1 MQRWIVMSCERG
13 LCLPPLRRLI
23 LTWHFSWHHE
33 EMKEDALEKGLPV
46 PDEAAV
52 RDRVLKQHVEAP
64 DLATVKDFLRFHAA
78 TSKGKIKEKITC
90 DSLNT
95 FAEWFFAGFSRVT
108 DTPTN
113 EDDRSEVYNVSILR
127 HVCRACSHRR

>member
-1 MQRWIVMSCERG
+1 
-13 LCLPPLRRLI
+13 
-23 LTWHFSWHHE
+23 
-33 EMKEDALEKGLPV
+33 MKEDALQKGFPV

-52 RDRVLKQHVEAP
+52 RKQVLWKNVEAP
-64 DLATVKDFLRFHAA
+64 DFATVKDFLRFYAA
-78 TSKGKIKEKITC
+78 TSKGKIQEEVTC

-113 EDDRSEVYNVSILR
+113 NDNRREIYDVSTSYRLWKGSISPSPVSPESLALGRPRGQYQEAEVSFY
-127 HVCRACSHRR
+127 

>member
-1 MQRWIVMSCERG
+1 MLMWS
-13 LCLPPLRRLI
+13 
-23 LTWHFSWHHE
+23 FSWHYE
-33 EMKEDALEKGLPV
+33 GMKEDALQKGLPA

-52 RDRVLKQHVEAP
+52 RELVLAKNVEAP

-78 TSKGKIKEKITC
+78 TSKGKIREEISC

-108 DTPTN
+108 DTPIS
-113 EDDRSEVYNVSILR
+113 DDDLSS
-127 HVCRACSHRR
+127 